1 LSSAADCEVGNVRW
15 WLGPGGCVERAR
27 PVLEDAL
34 EKLAAGAVEL
44 RSGRRKQLYRL
55 ELAGR
60 AGEFLIKLNRYDRGA
75 GPIRRLRRSKARRE
89 LAVASAL
96 RERGIEVA
104 LPFAAGEARQCGRL
118 RCCYLL
124 LPVLP
129 EARDLRE
136 LWLREDAARRD
147 WAEALGR
154 LSRRLHDAGLLQ
166 ADFAPNN
173 FLLRAGS
180 PPQILPV
187 DFERA
192 RIRRRLTAGERAGML
207 AKLDRHLG
215 GASAAN
221 RMRFL
226 RAYADGDRSEARRW
240 WRRLASAGAR
250 LAGRDFARLRRR
262 ACSDGR
268 RFQCVRWRDWSG
280 WALRDAP
287 ELALAEART
296 AGPEAARVPDTL
308 GILVE
313 AEAGLWRGSGKASLA
328 EARSLWATAQLLWA
342 RGLAPRPVACLTRGE
357 ELRFWLARDASSR
370 TLLQASNSPEAQRAA
385 IVLADRLLALG
396 RLDAWLSPRKL
407 ALVRRP
413 DGGLR
418 AQLIDP
424 SAFRSGRP
432 LRRRRR
438 ERARAVVWN
447 RLREAQQLL
456 EIVEESRS

>member
-15 WLGPGGCVERAR
+15 WLGPGLSVDRAR

-34 EKLAAGAVEL
+34 QKLAAGAVDL

-55 ELAGR
+55 DLAGG
-60 AGEFLIKLNRYDRGA
+60 AGETLLKLNRYDRGS
-75 GPIRRLRRSKARRE
+75 GRIRRLRRSKARRE
-89 LAVASAL
+89 LAVATAL
-96 RERGIEVA
+96 RERGIDA
-104 LPFAAGEARQCGRL
+104 PLPFAAGEARERGRL
-118 RCCYLL
+118 TRCYLL

-136 LWLREDAARRD
+136 LWQRD
-147 WAEALGR
+147 GLPHRAWAEALGH
-154 LSRRLHDAGLLQ
+154 LSRRLHAAGLLQ

-173 FLLRAGS
+173 FLLCPGS

-192 RIRRRLTAGERAGML
+192 RIRRRLTAGARIRML
-207 AKLDRHLG
+207 AKLERHLA
-215 GASAAN
+215 GASSAE

-226 RAYADGDRSEARRW
+226 RAYADGDRREARRW
-240 WRRLASAGAR
+240 WLRLVPAGAR
-250 LAGRDFARLRRR
+250 LAARDFARLKRR
-262 ACSDGR
+262 ACADGR
-268 RFQCVRWRDWSG
+268 RIQCIRWSDWSG
-280 WALRDAP
+280 WARRDAP

-308 GILVE
+308 GILVQ
-313 AEAGLWRGSGKASLA
+313 ADDGLWCGSGQASPA

-370 TLLQASNSPEAQRAA
+370 TLLQGSDSPEAQRAA

-396 RLDAWLSPRKL
+396 RLDTWLSPRKL

-424 SAFRSGRP
+424 SGFRSGWP
-432 LRRRRR
+432 MLRRRR
-438 ERARAVVWN
+438 ERARTQVRR
-447 RLREAQQLL
+447 RLQEVQQLH
-456 EIVEESRS
+456 EIVEKSRF